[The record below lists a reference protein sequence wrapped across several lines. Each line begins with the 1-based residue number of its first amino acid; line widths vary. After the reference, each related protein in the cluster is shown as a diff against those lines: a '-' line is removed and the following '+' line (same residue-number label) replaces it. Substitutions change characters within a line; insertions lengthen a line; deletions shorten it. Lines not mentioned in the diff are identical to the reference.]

1 MGRASSAKKVSKAS
15 RAAGR
20 QRSSRNLVWPVAMVA
35 VVALGVALVVVSRP
49 DRAEAVAPRIGQDHW
64 HGAYGV
70 YVCDEYLAPFAD
82 QNGDA
87 VGIHTHED
95 GLIHIHPTSTEAS
108 GEDATLEDFTDEIGL
123 TVEDDRLELPGDDG
137 ETYEGGDDC
146 GGEPGQVQLVVWDGP
161 EDEEGEVLDADLVG
175 HRLRD
180 GEVLAIAFV
189 PEGADIPQPPV
200 AARLS
205 DPTAAE
211 EGRPVAPVEGVPEP
225 STTTTAPP
233 ADGET
238 TTTAPGASSTT
249 ASTAP
254 PTTAAPTTTAAP

>member
-1 MGRASSAKKVSKAS
+1 MGRASSSKKVSRAS

-35 VVALGVALVVVSRP
+35 VVALGLALVVVSRP
-49 DRAEAVAPRIGQDHW
+49 ERAEAVAPRIGQDHW

-70 YVCDEYLAPFAD
+70 YACDQYLAPLGD

-95 GLIHIHPTSTEAS
+95 GLIHIHPTSSEAS
-108 GEDATLEDFTDEIGL
+108 GEDANLEDFTDEVGL
-123 TVEDDRLELPGDDG
+123 TLEDDRLELPGDEG
-137 ETYEGGDDC
+137 ETYENGDDC
-146 GGEPGQVQLVVWDGP
+146 GDEPGRVQLLVWDSTS
-161 EDEEGEVLDADLVG
+161 DEEPEVVTEDLVG

-180 GEVLAIAFV
+180 GEVLAIVFA

-211 EGRPVAPVEGVPEP
+211 DGRPLPPVEGVTDPA
-225 STTTTAPP
+225 TATTAPP
-233 ADGET
+233 AGDT
-238 TTTAPGASSTT
+238 TTTAPGAPATT
-249 ASTAP
+249 TP
-254 PTTAAPTTTAAP
+254 PTTAAPTTTSAP